1 MPIVLQL
8 DTALFTQILAAEHE
22 GLQSLDAPLA
32 AQCAMTIDHLAT
44 YYFTKASKGEPA
56 VRALQGHLQVT
67 LNLVTLQLTCGLVF
81 VQYWNHC
88 DHLCNSGLSKTA
100 FQSVN

>member
-1 MPIVLQL
+1 MSIVLQL

-44 YYFTKASKGEPA
+44 FYFTKASKGEPA
-56 VRALQGHLQVT
+56 VRALQGHLQVIKT
-67 LNLVTLQLTCGLVF
+67 PTTCKPFCYYSEIIWRV
-81 VQYWNHC
+81 
-88 DHLCNSGLSKTA
+88 
-100 FQSVN
+100 SVCTRT

>member
-67 LNLVTLQLTCGLVF
+67 VKTVTVKTEIVELTNIGGVVSLVTF
-81 VQYWNHC
+81 IVQR
-88 DHLCNSGLSKTA
+88 LSVP
-100 FQSVN
+100 FG